1 MRVGVVAELVA
12 TLGELAE
19 ERRVGGPGRIGGI
32 GIPADDEPGDG
43 DAARGEQL
51 GGAWQ
56 RTREDDVLELD
67 RVRPEAVN
75 AVVATDAVE
84 IDRDRAA
91 LQGLP
96 PKRMT

>member
-1 MRVGVVAELVA
+1 VVAELVA
-12 TLGELAE
+12 ALGELAE
-19 ERRVGGPGRIGGI
+19 ERRVGGPGRIGRIGVI
-32 GIPADDEPGDG
+32 GILADDEPGDG
-43 DAARGEQL
+43 DATSGEQP

-56 RTREDDVLELD
+56 RARQDDVLELD
-67 RVRPEAVN
+67 RVRAEAVN
-75 AVVATDAVE
+75 AVVATDGVE

>member
-1 MRVGVVAELVA
+1 MRVGVVSELVA
-12 TLGELAE
+12 AFGELAE
-19 ERRVGGPGRIGGI
+19 QRGVGDPGRIDRI
-32 GIPADDEPGDG
+32 GIAADDEPGDG

-56 RTREDDVLELD
+56 RAREDDVLELD
-67 RVRPEAVN
+67 RVWAEAVN
-75 AVVATDAVE
+75 AVVATDGVE